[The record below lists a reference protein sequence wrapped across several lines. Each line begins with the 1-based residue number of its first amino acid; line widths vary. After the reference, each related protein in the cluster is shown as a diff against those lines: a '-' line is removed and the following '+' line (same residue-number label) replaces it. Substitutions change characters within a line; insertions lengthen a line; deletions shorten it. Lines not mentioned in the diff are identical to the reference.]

1 MPLSHFSKVFA
12 VTDAKVA
19 KVTADN
25 AGSATTYATSVDV
38 PGVKTV
44 EISGTIDGK
53 ELRGDN
59 VLLDK
64 DAVLREVSA
73 SVEHAKLSLDALA
86 VFLGGS
92 VVDAGTTP
100 SQTSTYDI
108 VGGSTAPSKPVPFRL
123 EGLSVSADTIGGAV
137 KFTLHKCV
145 LDSMPDMGLAEEDY
159 RTSSFDIQAMPV
171 NGTGNKWLSI
181 VFQETA
187 TALT

>member
-19 KVTADN
+19 KMLTDVSG
-25 AGSATTYATSVDV
+25 GSATYSASIDV

-44 EISGTIDGK
+44 EISGTVESK

-59 VLLDK
+59 ALLDK
-64 DAVLREVSA
+64 DSVLTEVAA
-73 SVEHAKLSLDALA
+73 SVEHAKLSLDVLA
-86 VFLGGS
+86 VMLGGA
-92 VVDAGTTP
+92 VVDSGTTP
-100 SQTSTYDI
+100 AQLATWDL

-137 KFTLHKCV
+137 KFSLHKCI
-145 LDSMPDMGLAEEDY
+145 LDSFPDMGLEEEDY
-159 RTSSFDIQAMPV
+159 KTSNFDVQCAPLLA
-171 NGTGNKWLSI
+171 TGNKWLSI